1 MHVLE
6 QEYAS
11 LKHWQDAPYDVPYS
25 HQEPHD
31 DILATASQNLIHV
44 RVSPLDVPQEA
55 AVTNEEGAGIL
66 LP

>member
-11 LKHWQDAPYDVPYS
+11 LKHWQDVPYVVPYS
-25 HQEPHD
+25 LHD
-31 DILATASQNLIHV
+31 DILATASHNLILV

-55 AVTNEEGAGIL
+55 AATNEEGAGMR

>member
-11 LKHWQDAPYDVPYS
+11 LKHWQDVPCVVPYS
-25 HQEPHD
+25 HQAQHD
-31 DILATASQNLIHV
+31 DILATASRNLIHV

-55 AVTNEEGAGIL
+55 AATNEEGAGIR